1 LALVLGTGTWAT
13 ALTILLSLFTVLSI
27 RLKKGNPDLYGRVL
41 QAGNKAKR
49 KVGKDDGNTTTT
61 TTTTGTTTNTT
72 TTGNTLETKEEGA
85 PVPKVDVP
93 LVTIY
98 INGVPCHPTTM
109 VTLLQKQ
116 SEASTTDSAN
126 QSAKQSAK
134 QSANNT
140 SASTTTTTTSTTTDT
155 TTTTNTVVEV
165 PSDAVAD
172 RLNFIINNSTDS
184 NVLAKVREA
193 RDVLEP
199 KYFKWLANQLVVKRI
214 CTQPNYHPTY
224 LKFVT
229 GLKMDG
235 FEEAVSPMLC
245 FLCFLPYV

>member
-1 LALVLGTGTWAT
+1 M
-13 ALTILLSLFTVLSI
+13 
-27 RLKKGNPDLYGRVL
+27 L

-61 TTTTGTTTNTT
+61 TTNTGNTTTTTNSTTTTNGTTTNTT

-140 SASTTTTTTSTTTDT
+140 SASTTSTTTSTTTDT
-155 TTTTNTVVEV
+155 TTTNNVVEV